1 MSSLFTM
8 SIWTLIS
15 ASVISVGLG
24 TSAHADS
31 DIPAAPAS
39 ASSTDGLR
47 VSIDPVTKRI
57 RPLTPSEA
65 DALGAAAATAAKAP
79 RAETVLQGIVSR
91 TTGARGIVMGPEHM
105 SYSRAAIGANGKL
118 ATDCVDGDD
127 AADVHEHPV
136 HTEGSL
142 K

>member
-8 SIWTLIS
+8 SIRTLIS
-15 ASVISVGLG
+15 ASVISVCLG

-31 DIPAAPAS
+31 DTPAAPAS

-65 DALGAAAATAAKAP
+65 DALGAAAAKAP

-118 ATDCVDGDD
+118 ATDCVDGDE